1 MLEKDRQVFL
11 LDNANLSAGGES
23 RDVTRIIHRDFRKL
37 ATDLTRGMGLR
48 LCGVD
53 LLIKGGSIGEPASE
67 FYVLEINSAPGLDHY
82 AKIGREQKRIV
93 ENLYL
98 KVIRAMER

>member
-1 MLEKDRQVFL
+1 
-11 LDNANLSAGGES
+11 
-23 RDVTRIIHRDFRKL
+23 
-37 ATDLTRGMGLR
+37 MGLR

-53 LLIKGGSIGEPASE
+53 ILVKNGSLAKPPSE

-82 AKIGREQKRIV
+82 ASIGKRQKRIV

-98 KVIRAMER
+98 KVIKAMEH